1 MAQAGALAVVQLSV
15 CVYFAF
21 LPGGIL
27 PGLHSFLHPSCLQT
41 LCSASQVW
49 LSQALPC
56 LLSSYSQ
63 SDRKSLS

>member
-1 MAQAGALAVVQLSV
+1 MAQAGALAVIQLGV
-15 CVYFAF
+15 RVYLAL

-27 PGLHSFLHPSCLQT
+27 PGLHSFIHPSYLQT
-41 LCSASQVW
+41 LCSASQAW